1 MDMTMKKL
9 SPTTGTTSAHYA
21 TSDKKKYVH
30 CDSFNRKDTIMKYT
44 QIGIATSVALL
55 VCIGLYTLSN

>member
-1 MDMTMKKL
+1 MIMKKT
-9 SPTTGTTSAHYA
+9 SPTTGTTNAHYVP
-21 TSDKKKYVH
+21 SYKKRYVH
-30 CDSFNRKDTIMKYT
+30 CDSFNRKDTIMRYT